1 MTFQSKVTAFVNLS
15 KKTVHFLFKKKKAK
29 NILPA
34 PHKRALI
41 MPRSL
46 RVMDGC

>member
-15 KKTVHFLFKKKKAK
+15 KKTVHFLFQQKLGKKYS
-29 NILPA
+29 